1 MKKSFGIIVGL
12 FAVMLVLLRTVPAHA
27 ETATAATKP
36 WHVTNLKLESQP
48 LCDPKSPTWFFK
60 MSWKPIT
67 HQGQPWP
74 KYFVAGY
81 KCTGSQYSCTAERC
95 TAEISGCSTRL
106 SGTWVGVTADIGV
119 KVSGMRLGGIFR
131 PSGCN

>member
-1 MKKSFGIIVGL
+1 MKKRSQNIIGML
-12 FAVMLVLLRTVPAHA
+12 LILSGMLLTSPGFAT
-27 ETATAATKP
+27 TATAPTKP
-36 WHVTNLKLESQP
+36 WHVTELKLESQP

-67 HQGQPWP
+67 HNGAPWP

-95 TAEISGCSTRL
+95 TADISGCSTRV
-106 SGTWVGVTADIGV
+106 SGTWVGVTADIGT
-119 KVSGMRLGGIFR
+119 KVSGMRLGGILR
-131 PSGCN
+131 PGICN